1 MSIIHTISKLL
12 LNKTGSKLS
21 KQRVDYLLSALALS
35 ALSNQALA
43 ADNEKG
49 YEIDVSQL
57 AKAQG
62 VEINDISKVEITLS
76 DPSQGEII
84 ALGNGVFQFV
94 PAKEASDVSF
104 MVSGDG
110 IANSFTSSF
119 SAAAEVSLQ
128 ENFAKSWNDFIDSL
142 SATDSAATSKID
154 VDFDMSALGLGI
166 LALAAGGSGGAGS
179 GGAANVLATLSGV
192 ASHGTLENARVFLDL
207 DGDSVWDANEV
218 YDITDDQGQYD
229 LSDISAADQ
238 ANGTLVVRA
247 LSNETIDGV
256 TYTTT
261 DAISGSNVE
270 NLVMKAQASATVIT
284 PLTTLVE
291 AGLSNDDVIDILGLD
306 ATNIDI
312 NTFNPFSTADAGTA
326 NAIAFEKVASQIFT
340 TVNTIAEAIDTAA
353 GADITVDTA
362 FSLAIAEVVK
372 QVETEVQVR
381 TDNATTQTE
390 ADALTEQK
398 SALEAEEVLLQAIVD
413 AAAPGDDTTTAQ
425 AALDAKALEVTNK
438 ALEVTN
444 KTTEATTDKVS
455 DVVTTLTANV
465 AKAVANV
472 NTQIDNLTAF
482 DATAKDTLNV
492 GAEKLAEQVA
502 ANIADP
508 TKAITLAADTLITT
522 NEDAIAAARTFKV
535 VGTSSTS
542 AVDANGV
549 YGNLTHDSGSN
560 WVYTP
565 HVTND
570 HGQALNSM
578 EVYDETFVI
587 TEGGATYSVTV
598 VVVGRND
605 DPVIDNTTTAVG
617 SITEDSSTTTAT
629 GTIVASDFDNA
640 GDITDVLTYGA
651 ATLNGTYGSLT
662 INSTS
667 GDWTYTLDNSSAV
680 TSALSAGE
688 VVTDTITITVTDSY
702 NATVN
707 KDVVVT
713 ITGAN
718 DAPVITSSATIS
730 TPENGLAVS
739 TITTTDAESDSIAYS
754 ISGTDSALFAI
765 DVSTGVLTFV
775 AAPDFEGESPA
786 HGATHSNEY
795 SLTVTANDG
804 AIDETKALTVT
815 VTNVEGAPVFSSA
828 EITAVDENQTTV
840 ITLTASDDEND
851 NIAFTISGTD
861 ADAFDLS
868 SGGILTFKSAP
879 NYEVKTSYSLTVTA
893 SETTDKVGG
902 AITTPNTT
910 DQELTVN
917 INDINDAAVISA
929 ANDTITEGVATATG
943 AATHTDADA
952 DNADNIFTAVTGQ
965 TATYGTYAVTAAGVW
980 TYTLNNANATIDALG
995 LGQSATDT
1003 ITVTAQD
1010 DTTKDVTITIDGAND
1025 AASISGVITGA
1036 VTEDSVTTTATGTV
1050 THTDVDA
1057 NNTDNVFTAATSTT
1071 SIGGYGSYAV
1081 TTGGAW
1087 TYTLDNTNATVTAL
1101 AAAATLDDTF
1111 AITAEDGTSQTITVT
1126 ITGAN
1131 DKPTVVADAVTISES
1146 DNATTSTV
1154 ISVLSNDSDDEGTTL
1169 TVASKTDGS
1178 NGTVTDNGDG
1188 TVSYTP
1194 NANFNGVDTFQYRA
1208 TDGTDQSELSTV
1220 TVTVDAVNDSP
1231 DGTVTITGDA
1241 KTGQTLTASND
1252 LTDAD
1257 GMGTVSYQWAK
1268 DGVDVSGATNSTLA
1282 LSDSDIGSV
1291 YTVTAS
1297 YTDSG
1302 NTAESVSSSATGTV
1316 TDIDK
1321 PFMFTSEIIKASA
1334 APDGA
1339 YALNPN
1345 EDIIKLTLNVDMAR
1359 TTDASVD
1366 SILGGVLDFGI
1377 DWSKIE
1383 AIQYDDSTSEAYR
1396 YTREAISDSAVDIDL
1411 TTFLGLTD
1419 SDSTAD
1425 QFDTITIISLYT
1437 DTSNSPVLTLVDNVD
1452 TAGRSKVEH
1461 ASSNDVAVIY
1471 LNPVDTETSLD
1482 ITYGGAVQIN
1492 QGDDAD
1498 ITQLSYTTTIDIL

>member
-1 MSIIHTISKLL
+1 
-12 LNKTGSKLS
+12 
-21 KQRVDYLLSALALS
+21 
-35 ALSNQALA
+35 
-43 ADNEKG
+43 
-49 YEIDVSQL
+49 
-57 AKAQG
+57 
-62 VEINDISKVEITLS
+62 
-76 DPSQGEII
+76 
-84 ALGNGVFQFV
+84 
-94 PAKEASDVSF
+94 
-104 MVSGDG
+104 
-110 IANSFTSSF
+110 
-119 SAAAEVSLQ
+119 
-128 ENFAKSWNDFIDSL
+128 
-142 SATDSAATSKID
+142 
-154 VDFDMSALGLGI
+154 
-166 LALAAGGSGGAGS
+166 
-179 GGAANVLATLSGV
+179 
-192 ASHGTLENARVFLDL
+192 
-207 DGDSVWDANEV
+207 
-218 YDITDDQGQYD
+218 
-229 LSDISAADQ
+229 
-238 ANGTLVVRA
+238 
-247 LSNETIDGV
+247 
-256 TYTTT
+256 
-261 DAISGSNVE
+261 
-270 NLVMKAQASATVIT
+270 
-284 PLTTLVE
+284 
-291 AGLSNDDVIDILGLD
+291 
-306 ATNIDI
+306 
-312 NTFNPFSTADAGTA
+312 
-326 NAIAFEKVASQIFT
+326 
-340 TVNTIAEAIDTAA
+340 
-353 GADITVDTA
+353 
-362 FSLAIAEVVK
+362 
-372 QVETEVQVR
+372 
-381 TDNATTQTE
+381 
-390 ADALTEQK
+390 
-398 SALEAEEVLLQAIVD
+398 LQAIVD

-851 NIAFTISGTD
+851 TIAFTISGGDDSDSFSLT
-861 ADAFDLS
+861 
-868 SGGILTFKSAP
+868 GGVLTFAASP
-879 NYEVKTSYSLTVTA
+879 NYEVKSSYSVTVTA
-893 SETTDKVGG
+893 SETTDTDG
-902 AITTPNTT
+902 ATIASPNTT
-910 DQELTVN
+910 DQAITVS
-917 INDINDAAVISA
+917 INDINDAAVITA
-929 ANDTITEGVATATG
+929 ADGTIAEGTATVS
-943 AATHTDADA
+943 ATATHTDADTGND
-952 DNADNIFTAVTGQ
+952 DNTFLAVTDV
-965 TATYGTYAVTAAGVW
+965 ASTYGTYSVTSAGVW
-980 TYTLNNANATIDALG
+980 TYTLNSSNATIDALG
-995 LGQSATDT
+995 ASQSATDT
-1003 ITVTAQD
+1003 ITVTAED
-1010 DTTKDVTITIDGAND
+1010 GTTEDVTITITGTND
-1025 AASISGVITGA
+1025 AAVIAGTTTGA
-1036 VTEDSVTTTATGTV
+1036 VTEDASTTTATGTL

-1057 NNTDNVFTAATSTT
+1057 NNDANVFTAVSTATDSAN
-1071 SIGGYGSYAV
+1071 GYGTYTMTAA
-1081 TTGGAW
+1081 GDW
-1087 TYTLDNTNATVTAL
+1087 TYTLDNTNATVSAL
-1101 AAAATLDDTF
+1101 AAAATTTDTF
-1111 AITAEDGTSQTITVT
+1111 AVTAEDGTSQTVTVT
-1126 ITGAN
+1126 ITGVN
-1131 DKPTVVADAVTISES
+1131 DAPTTVADSETIAEDAS
-1146 DNATTSTV
+1146 ATV
-1154 ISVLSNDSDDEGTTL
+1154 ISVLANDSDPEGTTL
-1169 TVASKTDGS
+1169 TLASKSAATNG
-1178 NGTVTDNGDG
+1178 GTVLDNGDG

-1194 NANFNGVDTFQYRA
+1194 ATNFNGSDTFTYTA
-1208 TDGTDQSELSTV
+1208 TDGTDTSTSTTV
-1220 TVTVDAVNDSP
+1220 TVTVTAVNDDPTGAVSIA
-1231 DGTVTITGDA
+1231 GTA
-1241 KTGQTLTASND
+1241 KTGSTLTASNT
-1252 LTDAD
+1252 LAD
-1257 GMGTVSYQWAK
+1257 VDGLGTISYQWAK
-1268 DGVDVSGATNSTLA
+1268 DGTDVSGATNSTLV
-1282 LSDSDIGSV
+1282 LDDDDVGSTF
-1291 YTVTAS
+1291 TVTAS
-1297 YTDSG
+1297 YTDDDG
-1302 NTAESVSSSATGTV
+1302 TAESATSDASGTVVDMVKLIQVRNITTMTAAEASIAINGEDYSSGSTETIAAFDLYLDAEGVDSLNASASEVYGTEFTLGFTASDLDSVTTFASEENATWTMEIDEESFTIYTANKATGAVALGDSSA
-1316 TDIDK
+1316 
-1321 PFMFTSEIIKASA
+1321 
-1334 APDGA
+1334 
-1339 YALNPN
+1339 L
-1345 EDIIKLTLNVDMAR
+1345 
-1359 TTDASVD
+1359 
-1366 SILGGVLDFGI
+1366 
-1377 DWSKIE
+1377 
-1383 AIQYDDSTSEAYR
+1383 
-1396 YTREAISDSAVDIDL
+1396 VDID
-1411 TTFLGLTD
+1411 
-1419 SDSTAD
+1419 
-1425 QFDTITIISLYT
+1425 
-1437 DTSNSPVLTLVDNVD
+1437 TSNDTGRSTVLIEQKIGTVYINPADGVDDIQLTLQDMLIDTGDVNVEPLNYSVDV
-1452 TAGRSKVEH
+1452 
-1461 ASSNDVAVIY
+1461 
-1471 LNPVDTETSLD
+1471 L
-1482 ITYGGAVQIN
+1482 
-1492 QGDDAD
+1492 
-1498 ITQLSYTTTIDIL
+1498 